1 MERQNLIKDF
11 AEKINKNDAIGILYE
26 NGERCMVGA
35 VGERYTL
42 FRLTIV
48 GPCADPKS
56 YYSKKSLLI
65 NIAQEEADI
74 IADMFIFHNY
84 RQMYKWAIREDSTF
98 NILIRNILG
107 ETHFRMYLSK
117 GY

>member
-1 MERQNLIKDF
+1 
-11 AEKINKNDAIGILYE
+11 
-26 NGERCMVGA
+26 MVGA

-74 IADMFIFHNY
+74 IASIKKIGKKAEDIY
-84 RQMYKWAIREDSTF
+84 VKMYKKMFPDSKYTPR
-98 NILIRNILG
+98 II
-107 ETHFRMYLSK
+107 
-117 GY
+117 